1 MKKIIAINGSPRK
14 NWNTAIMLQ
23 SALEGANA
31 NGAETELINLYDYE
45 YKGCV
50 SCLVC
55 KRKGSKAN
63 GLCVYKDALTTIL
76 EKCKEADA
84 IILGSPIYFGDV
96 TGMMRS
102 FLERFLFPS
111 LCYQVDPATGAMK
124 TLAVKKPI
132 GFIYT
137 MNATKEWCDTAY
149 AGMCNQIEGSLA
161 SIYGCEVKS
170 LKVYNTCQVKNY
182 ADYDMDYFREADKHQ
197 YRDEHFEEDKQMAF
211 ELGKNLLK
219 NE

>member
-14 NWNTAIMLQ
+14 NWNTAILLQ
-23 SALEGANA
+23 SALEGAKA

-45 YKGCV
+45 FKGCV

-55 KRKGSKAN
+55 KRKDSTAN
-63 GLCVYKDALTTIL
+63 GLCAYKDALTSIL
-76 EKCKEADA
+76 EKCKAVDA
-84 IILGSPIYFGDV
+84 VILGSPIYFGDV
-96 TGMMRS
+96 TSMMRS

-111 LCYQVDPATGAMK
+111 LCYQVDSTTGALK
-124 TLAVKKPI
+124 TLATKKPI

-137 MNATKEWCDTAY
+137 MNATKDWCDTAY

-161 SIYGCEVKS
+161 AIYGYAVKS

-182 ADYDMDYFREADKHQ
+182 ADYNMDYFSETDKHQ
-197 YRDEHFEEDKQMAF
+197 YRDEHFEKDKQLAY
-211 ELGKNLLK
+211 ELGKTIID
-219 NE
+219 E

>member
-1 MKKIIAINGSPRK
+1 MKVIAINGSPRK

-23 SALEGANA
+23 SALEGAKA
-31 NGAETELINLYDYE
+31 DGAETELINLYDYE

-50 SCLVC
+50 SCLAC

-63 GLCVYKDALTTIL
+63 GLCAYKDALSTIL

-84 IILGSPIYFGDV
+84 LVLGAPIYFGDV

-111 LCYQVDPATGAMK
+111 LCYQVDSATRALK
-124 TLAVKKPI
+124 TLATKKPI

-137 MNATKEWCDTAY
+137 MNAPKEWGEMAY
-149 AGMCNQIEGSLA
+149 ASMCHQIGFSRRHLWLYGKVPEGLQHLPGQELCRLRHGILRCRGKA
-161 SIYGCEVKS
+161 SVSRRALRG
-170 LKVYNTCQVKNY
+170 
-182 ADYDMDYFREADKHQ
+182 R
-197 YRDEHFEEDKQMAF
+197 
-211 ELGKNLLK
+211 
-219 NE
+219 

>member
-14 NWNTAIMLQ
+14 NWNTAILLQ
-23 SALEGANA
+23 SALEGAKA

-45 YKGCV
+45 FKGCV

-55 KRKGSKAN
+55 KRKDSTAN
-63 GLCVYKDALTTIL
+63 GLCAYKDALTSIL
-76 EKCKEADA
+76 EKCKAADA
-84 IILGSPIYFGDV
+84 VILGSPIYFGDV
-96 TGMMRS
+96 TSMMRS

-111 LCYQVDPATGAMK
+111 LCYQVDSTTGALK
-124 TLAVKKPI
+124 TLATKKPI

-137 MNATKEWCDTAY
+137 MNATKDWCDTAY

-161 SIYGCEVKS
+161 AIYGYAVKS

-182 ADYDMDYFREADKHQ
+182 ADYNMDYFSETDKHQ
-197 YRDEHFEEDKQMAF
+197 YRDEHFEKDKQLAY
-211 ELGKNLLK
+211 ELGKTIID
-219 NE
+219 E

>member
-1 MKKIIAINGSPRK
+1 MKKVIAINGSPRK

-23 SALEGANA
+23 SALEGAKA

-45 YKGCV
+45 FKGCV

-55 KRKGSKAN
+55 KRKGSTAN

-84 IILGSPIYFGDV
+84 VILGSPIYFGDV

-111 LCYQVDPATGAMK
+111 LCYQTDPKTGAMK
-124 TLAVKKPI
+124 TLAAKKPI

-137 MNATKEWCDTAY
+137 MNAPKEWCDAAY
-149 AGMCNQIEGSLA
+149 AGMYNQIEGSLA
-161 SIYGCEVKS
+161 AIYGCEVKS
-170 LKVYNTCQVKNY
+170 LKVCNTCQVKNY
-182 ADYDMDYFREADKHQ
+182 ADYDMDYFDSDAKHQ
-197 YRDEHFEEDKQMAF
+197 YKDEHFEEDKQTAF
-211 ELGKNLLK
+211 ELGKSLL
-219 NE
+219 